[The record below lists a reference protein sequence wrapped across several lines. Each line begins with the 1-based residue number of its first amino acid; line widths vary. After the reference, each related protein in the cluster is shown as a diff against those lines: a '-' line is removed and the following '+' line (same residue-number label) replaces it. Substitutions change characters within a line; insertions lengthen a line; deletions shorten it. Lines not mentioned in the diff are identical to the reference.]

1 LPNVPIR
8 IVINTSDFSSS
19 EKDIS
24 ILEVEIALESAVAS
38 ALSELFDTV
47 LVEEV
52 KVTYNPHNNSSIT
65 DIHTVVSRDKLT
77 EDTAESIRDS
87 LGRKLPEMRIDS
99 VVIKDVVLESALIQ
113 IRIKEEPLTAQ
124 NLSTIIASLTDLHT
138 KCWLIY
144 HRRFAELIEYTQTH
158 DIRFSKQANLI
169 ITQLSHN
176 SPAEIKIDAGIKDI
190 AEALKIG
197 IDAFIQSPLRY
208 KAAKL
213 ENEAKALETTLK
225 EQEAHLAREDKEQA
239 RTIEAQRAEIE
250 IQTARLRVAQQQLE
264 LEQQRLTLQKAILE
278 AEHQR
283 INLAFETASK
293 IVERLALNADEASKG
308 MLVQVLLPQLLQLG
322 SSNGLELILPSSQG
336 NQNAE
341 KAQH

>member
-1 LPNVPIR
+1 MSNVAIR
-8 IVINTSDFSSS
+8 IIINTSDFSSS
-19 EKDIS
+19 VENIP
-24 ILEVEIALESAVAS
+24 ILEEELAIESIVGNAL
-38 ALSELFDTV
+38 LELFGSVAVD
-47 LVEEV
+47 EV
-52 KVTYNPHNNSSIT
+52 KVTYDPRNNSSIT

-77 EDTAESIRDS
+77 EDVAESIRDS
-87 LGRKLPEMRIDS
+87 LSRKLPEMRIDS

-113 IRIKEEPLTAQ
+113 IRINEEPLTAQ

-138 KCWLIY
+138 KCRLIY
-144 HRRFAELIEYTQTH
+144 QRRFAELIEYTQTH
-158 DIRFSKQANLI
+158 DTRFPKEANLI
-169 ITQLSHN
+169 ITQLTHN

-225 EQEAHLAREDKEQA
+225 EQEAQSAHEDKEQA
-239 RTIEAQRAEIE
+239 RTIEAQRTEIE
-250 IQTARLRVAQQQLE
+250 IQTARLRIAQQQLE

-278 AEHQR
+278 AEYQR

-293 IVERLALNADEASKG
+293 IVERLASNADEANKG
-308 MLVQVLLPQLLQLG
+308 MLVQALLPQLLQLG

-336 NQNAE
+336 NKSTEVAG
-341 KAQH
+341 